1 MPILA
6 GCCPHDKSRIGQG
19 QDTDVYIRQSHAL
32 RVSDASVDALRKK
45 NGEVTAKQDQAAG
58 AAKVSIFHFIL
69 VLNLLKGEKVNQSA
83 FYGALNQANSHRRL
97 PFANRQ

>member
-6 GCCPHDKSRIGQG
+6 GCCPHHKSRVGQS
-19 QDTDVYIRQSHAL
+19 QDTDVYIRQPHAL
-32 RVSDASVDALRKK
+32 RVSDASVDALRAKK
-45 NGEVTAKQDQAAG
+45 GKVAAKQDQAAG
-58 AAKVSIFHFIL
+58 AAQASMFHFIL

-83 FYGALNQANSHRRL
+83 FYGALNQANSYRRL

>member
-1 MPILA
+1 MPIIA
-6 GCCPHDKSRIGQG
+6 GSCPHDKSRIGQG

-58 AAKVSIFHFIL
+58 AAKVSTFHFIL
-69 VLNLLKGEKVNQSA
+69 VLNLSKGVNVNQNAYYSA
-83 FYGALNQANSHRRL
+83 RNQANNHRRL
-97 PFANRQ
+97 LFVNRR